1 MKRKDNHN
9 EEIKATRVG
18 GFGGSDARMLLDI
31 HERIASGS
39 DLTTAQKHRLRVAKG
54 LEPYRPVKETPDI
67 MAGRAF
73 EDEVAAKMP
82 RNWDRE
88 TFMTSP
94 EVSPVNFRAFAHAD
108 FCDLGIMAVK
118 EVKWS
123 RVLNRDGL
131 LARYAAQLQWYYLLG
146 AHSVSMVYSAADGRG
161 CADVPR
167 DESMIKELRQAV
179 RTLDE
184 QWDTLNLNIA
194 EFGEE
199 DTAPSV
205 LEAIKRLRE
214 ATKAKEAA
222 EAEIARLKEELAA
235 AFRVNKAVKF
245 YGDYGSITYTPPTS
259 IVTFDT
265 KKFAKELPILY
276 ATYRTKIV
284 TKGEV
289 ITCRFSD
296 YTQFKIQSNDK
307 KRIWR

>member
-31 HERIASGS
+31 HERTAKGL
-39 DLTTAQKHRLRVAKG
+39 DLTTAQKHRVRVAKG

-73 EDEVAAKMP
+73 EDEVAAKLP

-88 TFMTSP
+88 TYMTSP

-123 RVLNRDGL
+123 RVLNKDGL
-131 LARYAAQLQWYYLLG
+131 LERYAAQLQWYYLLG
-146 AHSVSMVYSAADGRG
+146 AQSVSMVYSTADGRG
-161 CADVPR
+161 CVDVPR
-167 DESMIKELRQAV
+167 DELLIESLRLAV
-179 RTLDE
+179 RELDA
-184 QWDTLNLNIA
+184 QWDALDLDIT
-194 EFGEE
+194 EYGQE

-205 LEAIKRLRE
+205 LEAINRLR
-214 ATKAKEAA
+214 AAIKAKEAA
-222 EAEIARLKEELAA
+222 ETEIARLKEELAE
-235 AFRVNKAVKF
+235 AFRVNEAVKF
-245 YGDYGSITYTPPTS
+245 YGDYGSVSYTPPTS
-259 IVTFDT
+259 MVAFDT
-265 KKFAKELPILY
+265 KKFAKDHADLY
-276 ATYRTKIV
+276 ASYRTKLV

-296 YTQFKIQSNDK
+296 
-307 KRIWR
+307 

>member
-31 HERIASGS
+31 HERTANGL
-39 DLTTAQKHRLRVAKG
+39 DLTTAQKHRVRVVKG
-54 LEPYRPVKETPDI
+54 LEPYRPIRETPDI

-88 TFMTSP
+88 TYIASP
-94 EVSPVNFRAFAHAD
+94 DVNPVNFRAFAHAD
-108 FCDLGIMAVK
+108 FCDLGIMAIK
-118 EVKWS
+118 EAKWS
-123 RVLNRDGL
+123 RVLAREGL
-131 LARYAAQLQWYYLLG
+131 LERYAAQLQWYYLLG
-146 AHSVSMVYSAADGRG
+146 AQSVSMVYSTADGRG
-161 CADVPR
+161 CVDVPR
-167 DESMIKELRQAV
+167 DESMIEKLRQAV

-184 QWDTLNLNIA
+184 QWDTLNLDIT
-194 EFGEE
+194 EYGQE

-205 LEAIKRLRE
+205 LETIKRLRE

-222 EAEIARLKEELAA
+222 EAEIARLKEELAE
-235 AFRVNKAVKF
+235 AFRVNEAVKF

-259 IVTFDT
+259 MVAFDT
-265 KKFAKELPILY
+265 KKFAKDHTDLY
-276 ATYRTKIV
+276 ASYRTRLV

-289 ITCRFSD
+289 ITCRFRD
-296 YTQFKIQSNDK
+296 
-307 KRIWR
+307 